1 MLKILLTGGSNGGK
15 TEFLPILEEWLKEQS
30 LTFVSAPETATALL
44 QTGADPNNT
53 TFQRDIFTHQ
63 YHAETRA
70 NSQPVDVVIFDRGF
84 LDQQAYTSPLTFLSM
99 GKKYR
104 VFDSKEEMF
113 ERYDLVLHFESN
125 AAHKHVS
132 EGRLETQEEA
142 VKLEEVTKF
151 FTSQHPN
158 YHFVRSRKHVGDK
171 FDEAKSV
178 IAKYLPEPSLF

>member
-1 MLKILLTGGSNGGK
+1 MLKILLSSGPCAGK
-15 TEFLPILEEWLKEQS
+15 TKFLPVLEEWLKDQG
-30 LTFVSAPETATALL
+30 LTFITVPETATALL
-44 QTGADPNNT
+44 QAGADPTST

-70 NSQPVDVVIFDRGF
+70 SSQPVDVVIFDRGF
-84 LDQQAYTSPLTFLSM
+84 LDQQAYTTPSTFLAM

-113 ERYDLVLHFESN
+113 NRYDLVLHFESN
-125 AAHKHVS
+125 ASYKHVA
-132 EGRLETQEEA
+132 EGRLETQEVA

-158 YHFVRSRKHVGDK
+158 YYFIHSRKRIEDK
-171 FDEAKSV
+171 FNKAKRIIS
-178 IAKYLPEPSLF
+178 KYLPEPTLF

>member
-1 MLKILLTGGSNGGK
+1 MLKILLTGTSYSSK
-15 TEFLPILEEWLKEQS
+15 IEFLPILEEWLNAQG
-30 LTFVSAPETATALL
+30 LTFVSVPETATALL
-44 QTGADPNNT
+44 QTGTDPKSA
-53 TFQRDIFTHQ
+53 TFQQDIFRWQNKQEEWAT
-63 YHAETRA
+63 
-70 NSQPVDVVIFDRGF
+70 SQPVDVVIFDRGF
-84 LDQQAYTSPLTFLSM
+84 LDQQAYTSPLTFLAM

-151 FTSQHPN
+151 FTSKHPN
-158 YHFVRSRKHVGDK
+158 YHFVRSRKHVEDK
-171 FDEAKSV
+171 FDEAKKI
-178 IAKYLPEPSLF
+178 IAEYLPEPTLF